1 MEITTLHSDTE
12 GEPWVQVEILISK
25 EVLWKYRGGISNSSS
40 EMESM
45 TFDIGIEDWVEFHW
59 NNNEGSYT
67 TNGLCTIIVY
77 TQGCVVCA

>member
-1 MEITTLHSDTE
+1 MEITTLRSDTE

-25 EVLWKYRGGISNSSS
+25 EVLWKYRGGIINSSS

-59 NNNEGSYT
+59 NNNNEGSYT
-67 TNGLCTIIVY
+67 TNGLCTIVY
-77 TQGCVVCA
+77 TWGCVVCA